1 MGILPGEEKDDH
13 AVFLENYLNT
23 SITRNS
29 DGSYTRQNSLGRKMR
44 LHFLRII
51 QAAQGAQEPWSVA
64 LLTRP
69 ISLKPT
75 MTSSRRWK
83 GEVL

>member
-1 MGILPGEEKDDH
+1 MGILPGAEKGDH
-13 AVFLENYLNT
+13 AVSLENYLNT
-23 SITRNS
+23 SIT
-29 DGSYTRQNSLGRKMR
+29 QKNSLGRRMR

-64 LLTRP
+64 LLTHP
-69 ISLKPT
+69 ISLKP
-75 MTSSRRWK
+75 MLTSTRRWK